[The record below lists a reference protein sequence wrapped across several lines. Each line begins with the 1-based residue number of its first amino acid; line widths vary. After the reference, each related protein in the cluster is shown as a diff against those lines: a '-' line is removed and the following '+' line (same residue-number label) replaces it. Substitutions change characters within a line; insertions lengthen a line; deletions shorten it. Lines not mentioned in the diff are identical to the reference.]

1 MSIVEKIL
9 SDINQFFLILLLHL
23 RFCMIISTD
32 PVHIVLLAAF
42 VLMAFIQAW
51 YYLAYYRKT
60 ITGPP
65 VQATSEGVSAVAAP
79 AVKNIPDKE
88 LPPLSVVICARNEAM
103 NLREF
108 LPKVLEQDYPSFEV
122 VVVNDCS
129 EDETR
134 DLLEEMQKRY
144 TRLKVST
151 IIKDPGFAHAKKLAM
166 LIGIKAAIND
176 LLVFTDADCSPVS
189 ERWLRTVVSSYSEGK
204 EMILGYGGYTPE
216 KSLLNRYLRYE
227 TMFIA
232 MQYSGMALAG
242 VPYMGVGRN
251 LSYRRSFFFANGGF
265 GPHNH
270 IMSGDDDLFVNRTST
285 PSNCS
290 VMLSPESFTR
300 SVPPAS
306 AEEWVRQKRRHFT
319 AAQYYRPSD
328 KSRLF
333 LEPFSRVSYYGLL
346 IALLIMLASWPVV
359 AFVALLRLIMR
370 SLVLLR
376 AGKTFNEP
384 DLWFISLF
392 FDILSPF
399 VNTALYLTAGGKG
412 KKKQVWK

>member
-1 MSIVEKIL
+1 MVLSIVEKIL

-32 PVHIVLLAAF
+32 PVHIVLLSTF
-42 VLMAFIQAW
+42 VVMAIIQVW
-51 YYLAYYRKT
+51 YYLAYYWKT
-60 ITGPP
+60 IAAGNI
-65 VQATSEGVSAVAAP
+65 AAP
-79 AVKNIPDKE
+79 AVENIPDKN
-88 LPPLSVVICARNEAM
+88 LPPVSVIICARDEAP
-103 NLREF
+103 NLQEF
-108 LPKVLEQDYPSFEV
+108 LPRVLEQNYPSFEV

-144 TRLKVST
+144 PRLKVST
-151 IIKDPGFAHAKKLAM
+151 IIKDPGFTHAKKLAM
-166 LIGIKAAIND
+166 LIGIKAAAND
-176 LLVFTDADCSPVS
+176 LLVFTDADCKPES
-189 ERWLRTVVSSYSEGK
+189 EKWLRCIVSSYTDGAEI
-204 EMILGYGGYTPE
+204 ILGYGGYTAE
-216 KSLLNRYLRYE
+216 KGWLNSYVRYE

-232 MQYSGMALAG
+232 MQYTGMAIAG

-251 LSYRRSFFFANGGF
+251 LSYRRSFFFANGAF

-285 PSNCS
+285 SSNCR

-300 SVPPAS
+300 SVAPAS
-306 AEEWVRQKRRHFT
+306 AEEWMRQKRRHFT
-319 AAQYYRPSD
+319 AAKHYRPAD
-328 KSRLF
+328 KTRLF

-359 AFVALLRLIMR
+359 VLVALSRLTLR
-370 SLVLLR
+370 SVVLYR
-376 AGKTFNEP
+376 AGKLFEEP
-384 DLWFISLF
+384 DLWYMSLF

-399 VNTALYLTAGGKG
+399 VNAALYITAAGKG
-412 KKKQVWK
+412 KKTQIWK